1 MDRDT
6 LMAEEKERLIDKD
19 PNAEEDESNATSE
32 PFFKSPTFILVL
44 KVSLS
49 LGIISTLITG
59 LLITNSRL
67 TAVETLFKDTLIKT
81 SEISEQQIVIVENLK
96 TLTQEHSRLVAKVE
110 TLDLASAKGEL
121 SQALAILDT
130 QSQALD
136 KQLAVTRNG
145 LVSLSRMIQ
154 GSRVWQED
162 YSNQYKILFERNKE
176 IKTMIKELRG
186 IQEEKHEEPR
196 YIEMDF

>member
-1 MDRDT
+1 
-6 LMAEEKERLIDKD
+6 MAEKNERLIDRD
-19 PNAEEDESNATSE
+19 PNAEEEETAAEGSV
-32 PFFKSPTFILVL
+32 PFFKNPTFIMVL

-67 TAVETLFKDTLIKT
+67 TAVETMFKETLVKT
-81 SEISEQQIVIVENLK
+81 SEIAEQQTIIVENLK
-96 TLTQEHSRLVAKVE
+96 TLTVEHKRLVAKVE
-110 TLDLASAKGEL
+110 TLDLDSAKGEL
-121 SQALAILDT
+121 SQALQILDT

-145 LVSLSRMIQ
+145 LISLSRMVQ

-162 YSNQYKILFERNKE
+162 YSNQYNSLFESNKD
-176 IKTMIKELRG
+176 IKNMIKELRG
-186 IQEEKHEEPR
+186 IQKEKREEPR